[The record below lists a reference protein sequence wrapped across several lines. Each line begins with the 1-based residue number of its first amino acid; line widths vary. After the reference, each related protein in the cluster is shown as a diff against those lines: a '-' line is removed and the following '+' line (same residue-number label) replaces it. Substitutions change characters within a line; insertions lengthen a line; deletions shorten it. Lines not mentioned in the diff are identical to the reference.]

1 MHNTLPHPTYRR
13 WAVFYA
19 AAAALLA
26 GWLLLEKMPDGREE
40 LAGSV
45 EGAFRRSGEV
55 MGQSNRELLQAIQD
69 GAEDYPS
76 PQAEDYAKRAEKA
89 LILAAAFETVSGKD
103 GAADWLSVLK
113 DSLILLADRDEICQK
128 GAEEFMDTHLTNH
141 FLENYKILITNK
153 LLVQT
158 QTLTAFTLN
167 YCAQKITGDC
177 GFTKW
182 IPVYQSSVL
191 TPAAGE
197 PFQAEIFLAAFGTP
211 IERRCATTTCFLND
225 QPIPIKEGSA
235 TLRTNFPT
243 PGQHTLRLRFR
254 RERCRDGSVTEVS
267 RDFTVNVLEQC
278 NPND

>member
-1 MHNTLPHPTYRR
+1 MHNTLSHTTHRR
-13 WAVFYA
+13 WAIFYA

-45 EGAFRRSGEV
+45 EGAFRRSWEV
-55 MGQSNRELLQAIQD
+55 MKRSNRELLQAIQD

-89 LILAAAFETVSGKD
+89 LVLAAAFENLSGED
-103 GAADWLSVLK
+103 GAAERLSVLK

-128 GAEEFMDTHLTNH
+128 GAEEFIGAHLTNH
-141 FLENYKILITNK
+141 FPENYKSLITNQ
-153 LLVQT
+153 LLLQS
-158 QTLTAFTLN
+158 QGLSAFTLN

-182 IPVYQSSVL
+182 IPVCQSSVL

-197 PFQAEIFLAAFGTP
+197 PFQAEIFLAAFWTP
-211 IERRCATTTCFLND
+211 VERRCATTTAFFND
-225 QPIPIKEGSA
+225 QPLPLREGIA
-235 TLRTNFPT
+235 AIRTTFPT

-254 RERCRDGSVTEVS
+254 RERCRDGSVTELS
-267 RDFTVNVLEQC
+267 RDFQVNVLAKCAEE
-278 NPND
+278 